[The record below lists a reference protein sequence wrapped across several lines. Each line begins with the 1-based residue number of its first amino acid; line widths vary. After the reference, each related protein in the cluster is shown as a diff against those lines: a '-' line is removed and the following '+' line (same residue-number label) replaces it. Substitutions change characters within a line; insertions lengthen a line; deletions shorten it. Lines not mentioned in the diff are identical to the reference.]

1 MIINSD
7 INILGGLADW
17 NLISVFGGIG
27 SLEPASVDH
36 HAFTSI
42 KTSKSVKRFKNAIE
56 NNFLRFDSIEVEYL
70 FNSLLSQ
77 KGIDS
82 DTQLFLF
89 WMISQNN
96 ELIKYL
102 NSTVFFPALFSG
114 RVSIKIDD
122 VIASLSELK
131 ETEPKL
137 KSWSSST
144 VTTTASKY
152 LTLLKKFD
160 LLEGA
165 LTKTIKNKFLSD
177 EMFLVFVYWMCQFKE
192 PNNILKSDWLK
203 YGFMEIPSFIE
214 RVLSKKYSKYYSVN
228 FNGDILRIETAIP
241 YQQLIESIH
250 ESRA

>member
-1 MIINSD
+1 VIINSD

-17 NLISVFGGIG
+17 NLISVFGGTG
-27 SLEPASVDH
+27 SVESISDDH

-56 NNFLRFDSIEVEYL
+56 NNFLRFNSIEVESL
-70 FNSLLSQ
+70 FNSLLAQ
-77 KGIDS
+77 KGIDT

-102 NSTVFFPALFSG
+102 NSTVFFPALYSG
-114 RVSIKIDD
+114 RVSIRIDD
-122 VIASLSELK
+122 VVASLSELK
-131 ETEPKL
+131 ETELKL

-160 LLEGA
+160 LLDGV

-177 EMFLVFVYWMCQFKE
+177 EMFLVFVYWICQFKE
-192 PNNILKSDWLK
+192 STNMLKSDWLK
-203 YGFMEIPSFIE
+203 YGFMENPSFIE
-214 RVLSKKYSKYYSVN
+214 RVLSKKYSKYYSVY

>member
-27 SLEPASVDH
+27 SIEPDSADH

-56 NNFLRFDSIEVEYL
+56 NNFLRFDSNKVECL
-70 FNSLLSQ
+70 FNSLLSE

-82 DTQLFLF
+82 DTLLFLF
-89 WMISQNN
+89 WMISHNN
-96 ELIKYL
+96 ELIKHL
-102 NSTVFFPALFSG
+102 NSSVFFPALYSG
-114 RVSIKIDD
+114 RVSIRTDD

-131 ETEPKL
+131 GTEPKL
-137 KSWSSST
+137 KSWSNTT

-160 LLEGA
+160 LLDGA

-177 EMFLVFVYWMCQFKE
+177 EMFLVFVYWICHFKE

-228 FNGDILRIETAIP
+228 FNGDILRIETSIP